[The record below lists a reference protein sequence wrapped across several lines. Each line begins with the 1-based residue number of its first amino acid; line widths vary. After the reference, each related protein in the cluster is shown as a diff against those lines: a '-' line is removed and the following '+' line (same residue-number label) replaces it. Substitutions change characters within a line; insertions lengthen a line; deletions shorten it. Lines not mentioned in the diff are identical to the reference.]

1 MSPNLIPGFGV
12 FVNHNRIT
20 PTNAVGYMLSIRIEV
35 RQMVELR
42 YLIREIQILINLFFD
57 RHILAV

>member
-12 FVNHNRIT
+12 FVNHNGIT
-20 PTNAVGYMLSIRIEV
+20 PTNAVGYMLFIRIEV
-35 RQMVELR
+35 RQMVKLR
-42 YLIREIQILINLFFD
+42 YLVGIVQILINLFFD